1 MVRRESYGLAV
12 QKWAEKPLGRPQS
25 PLVCPIGHYETDAG
39 QPLKYHKAFGLL
51 VIGAVGDQPC
61 LTALG
66 LIGISCCVKQTDG
79 SIPLRGRQPKSDE
92 KPATDQMPKS
102 RNSVAAQWNFAC
114 VRLDKSGVQPE
125 GGWRFFAPFLGGQ
138 KWGRR
143 RQNSAEGRCPP
154 IRRNPANPPKSTLSG
169 RRNDYKS
176 YYLHI
181 ILRYVKENPL

>member
-1 MVRRESYGLAV
+1 MDA

-114 VRLDKSGVQPE
+114 VRLDKSGDPARRGLACFWVLFARAKSTPGR
-125 GGWRFFAPFLGGQ
+125 GGGAPDKKSRG
-138 KWGRR
+138 WGR
-143 RQNSAEGRCPP
+143 EGPIEQPP
-154 IRRNPANPPKSTLSG
+154 PVATGKNFSPPL
-169 RRNDYKS
+169 
-176 YYLHI
+176 YLFT
-181 ILRYVKENPL
+181 ILR